1 MKQRGLARVRGKRS
15 QGPDRRGTRT
25 DKAPPVSAEGEYRD
39 PTVCDACGA
48 IYARKSW
55 RRSRRR
61 RLRTLLE
68 GADWARCP
76 GCRQV
81 REGRFYGQVL
91 LRGAWFLGHQQEV
104 RRRVTNVEARARYTQ
119 PLRRLVAM
127 GRRGDA
133 IEVTTT
139 SQKLAHRVVH
149 ELQKAFGGR
158 AAYAWSEHHGRLTAT
173 LSRD

>member
-1 MKQRGLARVRGKRS
+1 MKQRGLRARGQRQ
-15 QGPDRRGTRT
+15 QGPDRRGTRN
-25 DKAPPVSAEGEYRD
+25 DKTPPVSAEVAYRE

-48 IYARKSW
+48 VYVRKTW

-61 RLRTLLE
+61 RLRALLE
-68 GADWARCP
+68 EADWARCP

-81 REGRFYGQVL
+81 REGRSYGRVL
-91 LRGAWFLGHQQEV
+91 LKGDWFLGHQDEV
-104 RRRVTNVEARARYTQ
+104 RRRVVNVEARARYTQ
-119 PLRRLVAM
+119 PLRRLVTM

-133 IEVTTT
+133 LEVTTT

-158 AAYAWSEHHGRLTAT
+158 AAYDWSERDGRLTAT

>member
-1 MKQRGLARVRGKRS
+1 MKLRGLARANRERVRGI
-15 QGPDRRGTRT
+15 DRRGVRN
-25 DKAPPVSAEGEYRD
+25 DKRPPVSAKLAYRE

-48 IYARKSW
+48 VYVRKTW

-61 RLRTLLE
+61 RLRALLA

-76 GCRQV
+76 ACQQV
-81 REGRFYGQVL
+81 REGRFYGRVL
-91 LRGAWFLGHQQEV
+91 LRGGWFLDHQADV
-104 RRRVTNVEARARYTQ
+104 RLRVINVEARARYTQ

-127 GRRGDA
+127 ERRGDA
-133 IEVTTT
+133 VEVTTT

-158 AAYAWSEHHGRLTAT
+158 ASYSWSEGDGRLTAT
-173 LSRD
+173 LARD